1 MTEGFDKKKQ
11 RGFGQKKVERIILW
25 TGSRVCRVH
34 ALCSRQNSF
43 LCTYGRG
50 KWEYLMNL
58 IQKYFFYI
66 FSCVT
71 ACCSKLAC
79 GSPLDRNHHS
89 HQIFEEEIQCGG
101 NEPKAFVVWTSRCAV
116 QCSKWCGCIFANIKF
131 CLRCSSIA
139 VWLLRNN
146 WNESATSLCCV
157 LSIVGFKN
165 LLKNVLYDIWPP
177 LLLGDHLFLPLK

>member
-58 IQKYFFYI
+58 IQKYFFSH
-66 FSCVT
+66 FSLCNSLYVAVNWLVAPLSIEIIT
-71 ACCSKLAC
+71 HTRFLRRKFNAGVMNQKLLWF
-79 GSPLDRNHHS
+79 G
-89 HQIFEEEIQCGG
+89 Q
-101 NEPKAFVVWTSRCAV
+101 VAV

-157 LSIVGFKN
+157 ISIVGFKN
-165 LLKNVLYDIWPP
+165 LLKNVLYDIWLP
-177 LLLGDHLFLPLK
+177 LLLGDHFFLPLA